1 MDNYQAALLAIIQG
15 VTEFLPV
22 SSSGHLLLP
31 TQILGWDD
39 QTLAFDVAVHGGSLI
54 AVIFFLR
61 KELKKLIAACLKTIS
76 TGSTSEDTTL
86 AWQLILASFPAAI
99 CGWAFASVIEQNL
112 RGILV
117 LASTTIFFGLIL
129 GLADVKGTKNKVL
142 KEMTW
147 YHTALIGLSQALALI
162 PGTSRSGITIT
173 SALALGYSREDAAR
187 FSFLLSIPIITMS
200 VLYKGSQLGAKD
212 SIDLIP
218 LGIGIIVSAV
228 TAYFCIRS
236 FMLIVTKI
244 GMLPFVIYRI
254 LLGSALFFV
263 AYSQ

>member
-61 KELKKLIAACLKTIS
+61 NELKKLIAAWCKTIS
-76 TGSTSEDTTL
+76 TGSSSEDTKL

-99 CGWAFASVIEQNL
+99 CGWAFASIIERNL
-112 RGILV
+112 RDILV

-129 GLADVKGTKNKVL
+129 GLAD
-142 KEMTW
+142 
-147 YHTALIGLSQALALI
+147 
-162 PGTSRSGITIT
+162 
-173 SALALGYSREDAAR
+173 
-187 FSFLLSIPIITMS
+187 F
-200 VLYKGSQLGAKD
+200 
-212 SIDLIP
+212 
-218 LGIGIIVSAV
+218 
-228 TAYFCIRS
+228 
-236 FMLIVTKI
+236 
-244 GMLPFVIYRI
+244 
-254 LLGSALFFV
+254 
-263 AYSQ
+263 